1 MRITDDRIQIHSVDA
16 TNKCLFPWL
25 NHMAYSLSCLPDNA
39 ALWSPLASILM
50 ISTPSSPTVAWGTLI
65 DLVLSMETP
74 SWPRFPDP
82 NPYTWSPERPVPDW
96 SQLLILD
103 QRKLFIQIC
112 SNTQGSKKESKISYN
127 FQKIFATTNT
137 TIQLRSISVSPF
149 SNICILNFILYP
161 HYSLW
166 SRISA
171 LGNNSHWR
179 LRAAATNPTMVAFVP
194 CKKSNSRSRLN
205 DHVAGLAGLTSKIGF
220 QVILRL
226 SGFRFN
232 SNYFALCNLHK
243 KFYLIYLVHRVM

>member
-1 MRITDDRIQIHSVDA
+1 MIPIGINTNDFNTFKPNSSLRYTYWSGIIHGNTQLTTLSRPKPIYLISWKTCA
-16 TNKCLFPWL
+16 WL
-25 NHMAYSLSCLPDNA
+25 IPIVN
-39 ALWSPLASILM
+39 
-50 ISTPSSPTVAWGTLI
+50 T
-65 DLVLSMETP
+65 
-74 SWPRFPDP
+74 WPEKAFHSDM
-82 NPYTWSPERPVPDW
+82 
-96 SQLLILD
+96 
-103 QRKLFIQIC
+103 C
-112 SNTQGSKKESKISYN
+112 NTQGSKKESKISYN

-137 TIQLRSISVSPF
+137 TIQLRSISVSSFP
-149 SNICILNFILYP
+149 NICILNFILYP

-179 LRAAATNPTMVAFVP
+179 LRGAATNPTMVAFVP
-194 CKKSNSRSRLN
+194 CKKSNSCSRLN
-205 DHVAGLAGLTSKIGF
+205 DRVAGLAGLTSKIGF